1 MISNLSYIHP
11 KARLGNNVTIEPF
24 AYIGENV
31 EVGDGTWIGP
41 HAVLMT
47 GTTMGKNCRIFPGAV
62 IGAIPQDL
70 KYDGE
75 ESTLVIEDN
84 VTVREFCT
92 LNRGTKA
99 SMTTRIG
106 KNSLLMAY
114 VHIAHDCFVGENCI
128 LANNVNLAGHIEL
141 GDYVILGGLSGV
153 HQFVKLGDH
162 SMVAAGTIVRQD
174 VPPYVKTGRDPLSY
188 LGVNSIGLRR
198 RGFTDEQINH
208 IQDIYRILFV
218 KGYNTKKAIEVIE
231 ETIEKSEERDYVL
244 QFVKSAERGLIKG
257 LTRNAKN

>member
-106 KNSLLMAY
+106 KNSLLMA
-114 VHIAHDCFVGENCI
+114 
-128 LANNVNLAGHIEL
+128 
-141 GDYVILGGLSGV
+141 
-153 HQFVKLGDH
+153 
-162 SMVAAGTIVRQD
+162 
-174 VPPYVKTGRDPLSY
+174 
-188 LGVNSIGLRR
+188 
-198 RGFTDEQINH
+198 
-208 IQDIYRILFV
+208 
-218 KGYNTKKAIEVIE
+218 
-231 ETIEKSEERDYVL
+231 
-244 QFVKSAERGLIKG
+244 
-257 LTRNAKN
+257 